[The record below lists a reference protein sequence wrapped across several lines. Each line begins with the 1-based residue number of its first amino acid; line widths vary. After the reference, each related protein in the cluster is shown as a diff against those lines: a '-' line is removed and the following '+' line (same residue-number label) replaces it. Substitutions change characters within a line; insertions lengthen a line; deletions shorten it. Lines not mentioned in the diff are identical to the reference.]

1 MTLTLSVSYRSLLQL
16 VGIFIAFHTRKVT
29 IKALNESKQTGVI
42 IYINSIF
49 LVISG
54 VTSFVLSRYYEVES
68 SLTAVLSLL
77 QPTLFLLL
85 IFIPNVSDNY
95 CCTSYITVICVYNI
109 LMLEYMNMSK
119 ISETRETTP
128 TKIGF
133 HAFHINFYLHEFFE
147 SILFFDPHGL

>member
-49 LVISG
+49 LVISS

-95 CCTSYITVICVYNI
+95 CCTSYITVICIIIYTNVRIY
-109 LMLEYMNMSK
+109 EYEQNLRNRRDHTHQNWFPC
-119 ISETRETTP
+119 IS
-128 TKIGF
+128 
-133 HAFHINFYLHEFFE
+133 HQL
-147 SILFFDPHGL
+147 LFA

>member
-95 CCTSYITVICVYNI
+95 SCTSYITVIIYNNI
-109 LMLEYMNMSK
+109 Y
-119 ISETRETTP
+119 
-128 TKIGF
+128 
-133 HAFHINFYLHEFFE
+133 
-147 SILFFDPHGL
+147 